1 MCVNRFIIEQDL
13 KRLGVTDFYIE
24 EKVVVNPKVIPLQS
38 NEILYVNYFNVT
50 ADDFI
55 YFVKLQSND
64 NSHKYYE
71 KNTKRVGKFN
81 YESDLLLRFNTSV
94 KIVNSS
100 GAAGFDY
107 FIQAY
112 LVTINTHK
120 TQCQD
125 KNE

>member
-24 EKVVVNPKVIPLQS
+24 EKVFENQKVIPLRS
-38 NEILYVNYFNVT
+38 NEILYINYFNVET
-50 ADDFI
+50 HKSSI

-64 NSHKYYE
+64 NFHKYHE
-71 KNTKRVGKFN
+71 KNTKIVFEAIFI
-81 YESDLLLRFNTSV
+81 YESNLLLRFNTSI
-94 KIVNSS
+94 KIVKSS
-100 GAAGFDY
+100 SFSY